1 LSRKSPHT
9 RSRKKDKS
17 GTGVQWGSRT
27 TQEVEMMG
35 QTKTADVKG
44 IGNVATKNLKKAGI
58 VELSEVDEFRDAKTG
73 DILQKETK
81 LSGRQVQ
88 KLVSAREHAKD
99 VEIQTIRQTQKDAK
113 SKRQK
118 KLKHAKKTKREP
130 RASSMKHFIK
140 EYAYRRFKE
149 HDVAAPSNL
158 WDDLKDEIEWDG
170 PVSSAWDITYDW
182 MIEHG
187 YETDKER
194 LARVTLKQQAAG
206 EQQTEAI
213 IDEFERGVEHI
224 EDQEEQ
230 LYSDMT
236 KIAEKDTIVR
246 KELVERSKSKR
257 HSIKTQRR
265 RLQLKIGTHKQYMDK
280 VYEVG
285 TVHEQMESEKKLK
298 QLKQE
303 LKDLK

>member
-1 LSRKSPHT
+1 MSRKNPHP
-9 RSRKKDKS
+9 RSRKKDKGGS
-17 GTGVQWGSRT
+17 GIQWGSRT
-27 TQEVEMMG
+27 TQEVELMG

-58 VELSEVDEFRDAKTG
+58 VELSEVDEFKEPQG

-88 KLVSAREHAKD
+88 GLVSAREHAKD
-99 VEIQTIRQTQKDAK
+99 VEIQTIREGHTKAK

-118 KLKHAKKTKREP
+118 KLKIAKKTKREP

-140 EYAYRRFKE
+140 KYVYRRFKE
-149 HDVAAPSNL
+149 HDVTAPSDL

-194 LARVTLKQQAAG
+194 LARVTLKQKAAG
-206 EQQTEAI
+206 KQQTEAI
-213 IDEFERGVEHI
+213 IDEFERGIDHI
-224 EDQEEQ
+224 DDQEEQ
-230 LYSDMT
+230 LYSDIE
-236 KIAEKDTIVR
+236 KIAKTDTVVR
-246 KELVERSKSKR
+246 KEIVEHSRAKR

-265 RLQLKIGTHKQYMDK
+265 RLQLDIGTHKQYMDK

-285 TVHEQMESEKKLK
+285 TEYEQQESEK
-298 QLKQE
+298 QLKELQKE